1 MPDYKKKNV
10 KRAGKKRSS
19 AQKIDDISMRSKT
32 IRRSEAEKKK
42 QQAQLDELEE
52 LRKKVALLEKNNNE
66 G

>member
-1 MPDYKKKNV
+1 MEPFATPFSSRALLRISVPFSPIKLAKLLTHD
-10 KRAGKKRSS
+10 KR
-19 AQKIDDISMRSKT
+19 
-32 IRRSEAEKKK
+32 EAEKKK